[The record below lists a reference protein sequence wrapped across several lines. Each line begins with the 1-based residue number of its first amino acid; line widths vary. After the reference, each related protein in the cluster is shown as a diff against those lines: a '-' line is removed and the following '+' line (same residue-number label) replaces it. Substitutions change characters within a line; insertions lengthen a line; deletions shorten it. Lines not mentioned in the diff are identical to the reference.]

1 MRWTDES
8 KDLDNRQYAS
18 STDRLAG
25 APIANQLTPSYEDSN
40 VTYRFVL
47 QRELN
52 VGMAYLSYA
61 TGYRA
66 GGFNSRG
73 NNEDTLGL
81 TIPRKWVAGS
91 WVFAR
96 SPPIDCS

>member
-1 MRWTDES
+1 MFGEVNYAINDLWSVTAGMRWTDES

-73 NNEDTLGL
+73 NN
-81 TIPRKWVAGS
+81 
-91 WVFAR
+91 
-96 SPPIDCS
+96 